1 MSGLKEEQLRA
12 EGRASDG
19 GPCHRAGTRGRIQW
33 AAVGSGEGPQL
44 PTPFP
49 LPPLC
54 LISPPAS
61 LGAPRNQ
68 D

>member
-19 GPCHRAGTRGRIQW
+19 GPCHRADTRGRIQW

-44 PTPFP
+44 PTPSR
-49 LPPLC
+49 C
-54 LISPPAS
+54 LLFA
-61 LGAPRNQ
+61 
-68 D
+68 